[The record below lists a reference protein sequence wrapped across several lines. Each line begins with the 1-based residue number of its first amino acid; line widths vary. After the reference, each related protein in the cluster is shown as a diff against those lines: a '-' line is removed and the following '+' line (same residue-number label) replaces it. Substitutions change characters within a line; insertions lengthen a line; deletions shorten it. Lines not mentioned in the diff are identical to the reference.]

1 METKKQESDEQED
14 SKVETVF
21 LTVQKDRG
29 SLLSKVYLI
38 VLLIFVV
45 IAVSLFTFF
54 LKHGGNVNDNIIPEL
69 IGFCLDGIFFVAL
82 LNYFE
87 KHQVRKQELYSKK
100 QFKAALR
107 GSLYLFLNLAYSA
120 VPENKT
126 NLTFTDAI
134 SSTSGI
140 EQLINSLRQSD
151 TISGL
156 LETYLKDAAGRNL
169 GIVQSL
175 LPIAAQIDKVH
186 LELWSMIIRDISW
199 IGEPD
204 QDGGTSIALDN
215 LLHHI
220 KVFDSLKIRV

>member
-1 METKKQESDEQED
+1 M
-14 SKVETVF
+14 
-21 LTVQKDRG
+21 
-29 SLLSKVYLI
+29 SKVYLT
-38 VLLIFVV
+38 VLFIFVV
-45 IAVSLFTFF
+45 ITVSLFTFF
-54 LKHGGNVNDNIIPEL
+54 LKHGGNVNDSIIPEL

-87 KHQVRKQELYSKK
+87 KQQVRKQELRTKE

-107 GSLYLFLNLAYSA
+107 GSLYIFLNLAYNA
-120 VPENKT
+120 VSENKT

-134 SSTSGI
+134 SSTSGL

-156 LETYLKDAAGRNL
+156 LETCLKEASGRNL
-169 GIVQSL
+169 GIAQSL

-186 LELWSMIIRDISW
+186 LELWSMIIRDISR

-220 KVFDSLKIRV
+220 MVFDSLKIHV